1 MGKISLAN
9 KYRPKTFE
17 DVSEQDSIKVILE
30 NQIKTNDVKHAY
42 LFCGGAGTGKT
53 TTARIIANMI
63 NNGMGKP
70 IEMDCASHNGVDDM
84 RMIQE
89 ECKTRPLAGKYK
101 IFILD
106 ECHMIT
112 VQGWNSM
119 LKILEEPPE
128 YVVFMFCLTG
138 DGLVQTPNGLKY
150 FKDIKPGDYV
160 WSGEKYVKVTKFF
173 NNGIRDILKITLDG
187 GRVIK
192 CTPNHKLFVLREGV
206 EQWIEA
212 QDVKVTD
219 NICVYH
225 STYKD
230 RQDCPVLTNTMCS
243 FLGYMMGNGR
253 WGSTSMEF
261 YTPPHKMDKVNE
273 ILTRGVKEGWLR
285 GFKHN
290 PPRTGNSYTTQIYF
304 KYGYRK
310 IWNKQM
316 GLYMYNRT
324 ELKVLP
330 DVVYQM
336 SKNQFIEF
344 MNGWFLAD
352 GSSISDTFLPSKST
366 GMLYSNNSRVV
377 YELQNI
383 CTTFGIDLSVLDYMR
398 YEMNLPGERHIKRK
412 YHTYNLRCKKQSGY
426 FNDDKLKETLLGDK
440 NCENYNEIKRI
451 LNAPHR
457 KINPYIL
464 NSSNQEELKGNKWFV
479 SVKKIE
485 SFGKQQVFD
494 IEVPETN
501 YFIYNGVKVHNCT
514 TDPQKIIGT
523 ILSRVQRFNFSRIST
538 QGIINRLTYIINNEN
553 KDNTPD
559 LYINYEPQAIEYI
572 ARLARGG
579 MRDSITTLEKCLDYS
594 RNLTLV
600 NVLKVT
606 SGGVDE
612 DTLRLFLQ
620 NMLNRDCKTTLLQFN
635 DIYMTGVDVSL
646 FLKMYTEF
654 LENCVKYLITEN
666 ANITTLSQNT
676 ISWLQQQSMFL
687 QNIRQFL
694 LSVIRINKSYSSED
708 LKIMVESWIIQE
720 CS

>member
-1 MGKISLAN
+1 MGRISLAN

-17 DVSEQDSIKVILE
+17 DVSEQDSIKTILE

-128 YVVFMFCLTG
+128 YVVFMFC
-138 DGLVQTPNGLKY
+138 
-150 FKDIKPGDYV
+150 
-160 WSGEKYVKVTKFF
+160 
-173 NNGIRDILKITLDG
+173 
-187 GRVIK
+187 
-192 CTPNHKLFVLREGV
+192 
-206 EQWIEA
+206 
-212 QDVKVTD
+212 
-219 NICVYH
+219 
-225 STYKD
+225 
-230 RQDCPVLTNTMCS
+230 
-243 FLGYMMGNGR
+243 
-253 WGSTSMEF
+253 
-261 YTPPHKMDKVNE
+261 
-273 ILTRGVKEGWLR
+273 
-285 GFKHN
+285 
-290 PPRTGNSYTTQIYF
+290 
-304 KYGYRK
+304 
-310 IWNKQM
+310 
-316 GLYMYNRT
+316 
-324 ELKVLP
+324 
-330 DVVYQM
+330 
-336 SKNQFIEF
+336 
-344 MNGWFLAD
+344 
-352 GSSISDTFLPSKST
+352 
-366 GMLYSNNSRVV
+366 
-377 YELQNI
+377 
-383 CTTFGIDLSVLDYMR
+383 
-398 YEMNLPGERHIKRK
+398 
-412 YHTYNLRCKKQSGY
+412 
-426 FNDDKLKETLLGDK
+426 
-440 NCENYNEIKRI
+440 
-451 LNAPHR
+451 
-457 KINPYIL
+457 
-464 NSSNQEELKGNKWFV
+464 
-479 SVKKIE
+479 
-485 SFGKQQVFD
+485 
-494 IEVPETN
+494 
-501 YFIYNGVKVHNCT
+501 T

-538 QGIINRLTYIINNEN
+538 QGIINRLTYIIDNEN